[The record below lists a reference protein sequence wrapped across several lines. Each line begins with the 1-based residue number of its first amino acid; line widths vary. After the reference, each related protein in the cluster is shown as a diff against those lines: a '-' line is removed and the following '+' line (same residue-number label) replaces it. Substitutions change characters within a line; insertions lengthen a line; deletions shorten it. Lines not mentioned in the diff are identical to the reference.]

1 MLRLGVRSNA
11 QRQRIVALGE
21 LLVRH
26 VLPRLGSLHVF
37 RFLDGEIK
45 ATLGSDERH
54 NYVSAGGKATYAEE
68 RVQSSC
74 TKNNLSKTTVTHWTQ
89 IIPVHFG
96 AADRKHSFSVFADS
110 RFGPAQSLW
119 TGA

>member
-54 NYVSAGGKATYAEE
+54 NYASIGVEITNKGEQTGTSYRLQNPNLNVRHPPR
-68 RVQSSC
+68 RVESVGYPKL
-74 TKNNLSKTTVTHWTQ
+74 T
-89 IIPVHFG
+89 
-96 AADRKHSFSVFADS
+96 ARKDV
-110 RFGPAQSLW
+110 
-119 TGA
+119 